1 MPQVTVAEFEQFGQ
15 VDITN
20 DTDAA
25 ILQYLASGQSLAE
38 DWCFRPFDYNATQ
51 VDVLDGKRA
60 SQLRVSRYPIDDI
73 DTLDEDGQAL
83 VLDTDYLA
91 YNDSGQLVRI
101 SGGNAGRTIAWTWK
115 RQAVTVTYAGGY
127 GGAGPNP
134 TPDALKW
141 LLANIAL
148 RLYKAE
154 AAWAAA
160 PDGAGGGLTA
170 LSLDGV
176 GSASYASSTANT
188 AVAQRANQL
197 AGGSAPSLTP
207 AEKQGLSTYRK
218 RNLAGA
224 RYPQGL
230 HN

>member
-1 MPQVTVAEFEQFGQ
+1 MPQVTVEEFEQYGQ

-20 DTDAA
+20 QTDAA
-25 ILQYLASGQSLAE
+25 ILLYLASGQSLAE
-38 DWCFRPFDYNATQ
+38 DWCMRPFDYVTDQ

-60 SQLRVSRYPIDDI
+60 TQLRVSRYPIDAI
-73 DTLDEDGQAL
+73 GSVVEDGVTL
-83 VLDTDYLA
+83 VEDTDYLVYA
-91 YNDSGQLVRI
+91 DTGRLVRI
-101 SGGNAGRTIAWTWK
+101 SGANPGRTFFWTWK
-115 RQAVTVTYAGGY
+115 RQAVEVTYSGGY
-127 GGAGPNP
+127 GGAGPTP
-134 TPDALKW
+134 TPSALKW

-148 RLYKAE
+148 RIYKPE

-176 GSASYASSTANT
+176 GSAAFASATANT

-207 AEKQGLSTYRK
+207 AEKQGLSIYRK
-218 RNLAGA
+218 RTLAGA
-224 RYPQGL
+224 RYPQGQ

>member
-38 DWCFRPFDYNATQ
+38 DWCMRPFDYVADQ

-60 SQLRVSRYPIDDI
+60 TQLRVSRYPINAI
-73 DTLDEDGQAL
+73 ATLDEDGTAL
-83 VLDTDYLA
+83 VENDDYLVYA
-91 YNDSGQLVRI
+91 DSGRLVRI
-101 SGGNAGRTIAWTWK
+101 SGTNAGRTYPWTWK
-115 RQAVTVTYAGGY
+115 RQAVTVTYSGGY
-127 GGAGPNP
+127 GGPGPTP
-134 TPDALKW
+134 TPDSLKW
-141 LLANIAL
+141 LLANVAL

-176 GSASYASSTANT
+176 GSAAFASATANT
-188 AVAQRANQL
+188 TVAQRANQL

-207 AEKQGLSTYRK
+207 AEKQGLSKYRK
-218 RNLAGA
+218 RTLAGA
-224 RYPQGL
+224 RHPQGL